1 MFQHLRD
8 LVFHTK
14 PDTFEVCI
22 DHGLDR
28 PLCVSFV
35 WMVSSRSHNL
45 PPVVPH
51 TVAPILD
58 KLRVP
63 KNPGPLAGE
72 TIWYRDLGRKQ
83 LHSELVRGGMERAG
97 LSGKRVGR
105 PRVSDE
111 LGFTDRFDEALKRIA
126 TGELSRRKAA
136 QELQISYST
145 LKRLLDGRN
154 INV

>member
-1 MFQHLRD
+1 M
-8 LVFHTK
+8 
-14 PDTFEVCI
+14 
-22 DHGLDR
+22 
-28 PLCVSFV
+28 
-35 WMVSSRSHNL
+35 
-45 PPVVPH
+45 VPH
-51 TVAPILD
+51 IVVPILD

-63 KNPGPLAGE
+63 KNPGPLTGE

-83 LHSELVRGGMERAG
+83 LHRELIRDGMERAR

-136 QELQISYST
+136 RSYRSVTRLSNGSWTAVISTSRAT
-145 LKRLLDGRN
+145 SLESNTGGFDWHFPWATTRP
-154 INV
+154 

>member
-1 MFQHLRD
+1 
-8 LVFHTK
+8 
-14 PDTFEVCI
+14 
-22 DHGLDR
+22 
-28 PLCVSFV
+28 
-35 WMVSSRSHNL
+35 
-45 PPVVPH
+45 VVPH
-51 TVAPILD
+51 IVAPILD

-83 LHSELVRGGMERAG
+83 LHSELVRGGMERAR

-136 QELQISYST
+136 QELQIGYST